1 MKAIFS
7 FTHLPFKHLFGH
19 LTIGFLLIG
28 SMAQAQEAFYIYR
41 NDGDFNGFFYDEVV
55 EMRQS
60 KIGVDSVEYDK
71 WVTQEV
77 VLADTIYRIP
87 LAAIDSISFIQPE
100 IKFNPRVKFMEKEG
114 LCPYYL
120 GCGNTDTEFRFQNL
134 PAHLVP
140 QVGDVLIG
148 LPTDSISDK
157 YYDWDYFGSFS
168 CVVEEVRPGEPWE
181 GENLTIVYG
190 RPVDKP
196 SDVFEQYITV
206 EEIGVDENNQI
217 LRRVAGCTP
226 DGLPRKMKDGDTGD
240 IKWFNFSGKITH
252 GWTFTENS
260 SIDLSADVSLVF
272 KLRIAY
278 ELTWTKVFVKLTKDM
293 NFSIQPSIGVAA
305 NMEWV
310 GSPGKFLWMPE
321 LLAPA
326 PCPILRVNPLP
337 DVFLKVSGSI
347 EGRFNLPKVQLGF
360 GDELIIN
367 SNAWFPIS
375 YTIHPLPDKDKE
387 ADANIFDVSS
397 GLKMSGAL
405 QMGIEFQAIIGTAS
419 WIKKIINADV
429 GLHLYTGPKLSGE
442 ISYDS
447 KVTAA
452 SHAYWMLSNGHVD
465 LSLLA
470 LDLEAGATAGIGWS
484 DPEEIKFYEKSWDF
498 MTSTVRLAP
507 TFKNSEAFAT
517 PKNLVARIYPNSDYQ
532 LFARKVQIG
541 LFDKDITDTT
551 MNQLPIATTAE
562 KSIYTSYLDTM
573 YEGRFPVDSLK
584 ARPYHIYPMV
594 DCGALGAYTVASA
607 GTQVVPLTTFEL
619 QNNEIHFNA
628 AGNNKPSITFT
639 SNVADWELIYCRYE
653 GDANHYIRSH
663 KLDTVDLKKGIYKM
677 TFEGYPCEQLWEMP
691 PISKDSDDMDPMIE
705 ISCSYHCDTCPLWI
719 DKHFGVSQDVAPLT
733 NMRVSVG
740 ASSYFYTTQYP
751 TDNQYITASY
761 DGPVTATRVG
771 ENVIEISGETTSGV
785 DRMTISMTLTNN
797 RNEDTGFNDEYTVT
811 GYITHKNNY
820 PHLYGWFAT
829 ATFSGVGR
837 NRTITGTVTN
847 ATYKTVVS
855 VKEDG
860 SPFYEEVYH
869 FREGLGAGGSLTW
882 DRIDVLVDE

>member
-1 MKAIFS
+1 MRKIILAFVLCTLSLCPLFS
-7 FTHLPFKHLFGH
+7 
-19 LTIGFLLIG
+19 
-28 SMAQAQEAFYIYR
+28 QEAFYIYR

-55 EMRQS
+55 EMRYS
-60 KIGVDSVEYDK
+60 KIALDSVEHDNY
-71 WVTQEV
+71 VMYEV
-77 VLADTIYRIP
+77 ELADTTYRIP
-87 LAAIDSISFIQPE
+87 LAAIDSIGFQQPE
-100 IKFNPRVKFMEKEG
+100 IKFNSRVKFMEQEG
-114 LCPYYL
+114 LCPYFL
-120 GCGNTDTEFRFQNL
+120 GCGNTDSEFLFQNL

-148 LPTDSISDK
+148 LPTDSIAEDK

-168 CVVEEVRPGEPWE
+168 CVVEEVRPGEPWQ

-252 GWTFTENS
+252 AWNPTDNS
-260 SIDLSADVSLVF
+260 SIDLSADVKLVF

-387 ADANIFDVSS
+387 ADANIFDVSG

-419 WIKKIINADV
+419 WIKKIINADI

-442 ISYDS
+442 ISYNS
-447 KVTAA
+447 KVSGATND
-452 SHAYWMLSNGHVD
+452 YWMLSNGHVD

-484 DPEEIKFYEKSWDF
+484 DPDEIKFFEKSWDF

-507 TFKNSEAFAT
+507 TFKNSETFAT
-517 PKNLVARIYPNSDYQ
+517 PNNLVARIFPNSDYQ
-532 LFARKVQIG
+532 LFARKIQIG

-551 MNQLPIATTAE
+551 MNQLPIATAGE
-562 KSIYTSYLDTM
+562 KPIYTSYLDSV
-573 YEGRFPVDSLK
+573 YEGSFPVDGLK
-584 ARPYHIYPMV
+584 SRTYFIYPIV
-594 DCGALGAYTVASA
+594 DCGSLGEFTVGSA
-607 GTQVVPLTTFEL
+607 GGEAIPFTTLEL
-619 QNNEIHFNA
+619 LNDEIRFNA
-628 AGNNKPSITFT
+628 AGNNKPSITFK
-639 SNVADWELIYCRYE
+639 SNVADSVHLGCQYAEYYYMGNYLTRYI
-653 GDANHYIRSH
+653 GSDSLVVVDA
-663 KLDTVDLKKGIYKM
+663 KKGIYKM
-677 TFEGYPCEQLWEMP
+677 IFNGLPNDRLWAPP
-691 PISKDSDDMDPMIE
+691 PIPKDTSAYYPRIVAYDPNRTLQY
-705 ISCSYHCDTCPLWI
+705 SPSA
-719 DKHFGVSQDVAPLT
+719 HFGVSQDFGPLN
-733 NMRVSVG
+733 NMIVTISR
-740 ASSYFYTTQYP
+740 SY
-751 TDNQYITASY
+751 Y
-761 DGPVTATRVG
+761 DKETVNVTATRQG
-771 ENVIEISGETTSGV
+771 ESTIVISGTYVRSSSEDRYSGS
-785 DRMTISMTLTNN
+785 INMTLTF
-797 RNEDTGFNDEYTVT
+797 TGADEYEEYYTASGTWTDERHDKST
-811 GYITHKNNY
+811 GKLEYRETLTFTN
-820 PHLYGWFAT
+820 AT
-829 ATFSGVGR
+829 GKDRS
-837 NRTITGTVTN
+837 ITGTASGTRTFRDGYDN
-847 ATYKTVVS
+847 NDNIKYKTETVTDQGIS
-855 VKEDG
+855 M
-860 SPFYEEVYH
+860 
-869 FREGLGAGGSLTW
+869 SLSW
-882 DRIDVLVDE
+882 DYVDNLPE